1 MIRAILI
8 SALVLLSWPALAGS
22 QAEAG
27 DSTTTTIRDNY
38 GRRLGSI
45 YCPSYSQTCT
55 IRDSYGRRQGSLVC
69 DGASCDVRDSYG
81 RRLGSTK
88 TDWRSGDKE

>member
-1 MIRAILI
+1 MIRAALI
-8 SALVLLSWPALAGS
+8 SALVLLSWPTFSGS

-38 GRRLGSI
+38 GRRQGSI
-45 YCPSYSQTCT
+45 YCPSYSQSCT
-55 IRDSYGRRQGSLVC
+55 VRDNYGRRQGSLIC
-69 DGASCDVRDSYG
+69 NGASCDVRDSYG

-88 TDWRSGDKE
+88 TDWRSDDQK

>member
-1 MIRAILI
+1 MRRATLI
-8 SALVLLSWPALAGS
+8 SALVLLSWPALAG
-22 QAEAG
+22 E
-27 DSTTTTIRDNY
+27 STTTTIRDNY
-38 GRRLGSI
+38 GRRQGSI

-69 DGASCDVRDSYG
+69 DGASCNVRDSYG